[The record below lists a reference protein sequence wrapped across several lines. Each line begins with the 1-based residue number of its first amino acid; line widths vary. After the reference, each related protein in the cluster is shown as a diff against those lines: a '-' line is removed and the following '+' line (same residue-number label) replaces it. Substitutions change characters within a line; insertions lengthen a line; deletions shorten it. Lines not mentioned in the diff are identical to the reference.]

1 MESSTEIKTEPEEKI
16 LWKEKKKTYFRDWY
30 RKKHVGKTMICAC
43 GKHIAT
49 GSLRNHLKSKY
60 HLRVMEAKQQ

>member
-1 MESSTEIKTEPEEKI
+1 MEITQNPEEKTTCEKI
-16 LWKEKKKTYFRDWY
+16 TWEEKKKTYFRDYY

-49 GSLRNHLKSKY
+49 GSYRKHLQSKY
-60 HLRVMEAKQQ
+60 HIRVMASL